1 MNTTAI
7 PLLSKLDELRCCRP
21 FMDEPGLGALS
32 TPRGNLPLKLLH
44 VEARVVGLMATTQ
57 LRQTYVNTL
66 GAPLEATYIFPLPDR
81 AAVTRFRL
89 EVGERVVEGVV
100 QERGQARATYDR
112 AISDGH
118 RAAIAEEERPGVFT
132 IRVGNLLPGDEATVW
147 LDLVGPVPFADGE
160 ATYQLPL
167 VVSQRYIPGAA
178 LPGESVGSGTA
189 LDTDAVPDAS
199 RISPPV
205 LLPGFPSP
213 VRLSIEIEVDG
224 GGLAVS
230 DVRASLHAVSVTPTR
245 SGATRVRLAP
255 GDKLD
260 RDFIVRFKLGHPS
273 NELRPSLVIRPD
285 APGEPRGTFML
296 TLAPP
301 ADAARGRRPKD
312 VVILLDRSG
321 SMGGWKM
328 VAARRATARLVD
340 TLSEHD
346 WFEVLAFDDQVEL
359 MSGSFE
365 PATDRVRFKAV
376 ERLAKLEARGGT
388 ELARPLA
395 RACELLLDDDRP
407 DRAERDKVIVLITD
421 GQVGNEDQLLRTLGE
436 KAARLR
442 VFTLGIDQAVNAA
455 FLRRVAAVGGGACEL
470 VESEDRL
477 DEVMAK
483 VHRRIDAPVLSG
495 LRLIG
500 DGLTLEPDTLVPAR
514 HQDVFP
520 GAPLVVLGRCS
531 GAGSITVEAT
541 DATGAPWRTRLE
553 ASRDDAAPLG
563 VAWARGHLRQLE
575 DRYVTS
581 DDPRARAELERQL
594 LGTSLTWGV
603 LCRFTAFVAVDRAA
617 VVNRGGNVHRV
628 TQAVESTERQAERK
642 KASPGA
648 AAPRSRKASGLAGYA
663 PSAPDPFGG
672 DPFGGDPFG
681 AAPPVGGMAPGAAP
695 ARGLARFDDAADPF
709 AAVAGGMVPSG
720 GEDEDGF
727 FGELL
732 EDRGPPAAPPAR
744 NPGSA
749 AFARPSAGAPAD
761 SSVSVT
767 WGAPVS
773 VPNNPLAGKPLGAP
787 PPAKAPAPAA
797 AGAPMAPRASASGRT
812 GSARSMKA
820 PPSPPKAEPARPG
833 QPGEDPVVAAYRRRA
848 EPLVALVT
856 AQVTASDQRRRELGR
871 LLLLV
876 EQLLEDLRSVGGP
889 LNLVR
894 PLEGLVRDLVVLRGQ
909 SLVAEAEVQR
919 LWERASEL
927 LLDFVKGGPL
937 TSGSAAAAPVAP
949 PPATGRSFWK

>member
-21 FMDEPGLGALS
+21 FMDEPGFGALT

-44 VEARVVGLMATTQ
+44 VEARLVGLMATTQ

-66 GAPLEATYIFPLPDR
+66 GVPLEATYIFPLPDR

-89 EVGERVVEGVV
+89 EVGERIVEGVV

-112 AISDGH
+112 ALTDGH

-147 LDLVGPVPFADGE
+147 LDLAGPVPFADGE

-167 VVSQRYIPGAA
+167 VVSKRYVPGSA
-178 LPGESVGSGTA
+178 LPGASVGSGTA
-189 LDTDAVPDAS
+189 VDTDAVPDAS

-213 VRLSIEIEVDG
+213 VHLSIEVEVDG
-224 GGLAVS
+224 GGFAVS
-230 DVRASLHAVSVTPTR
+230 DVRSSLHAVSVTPTR

-273 NELRPSLVIRPD
+273 GELRPSLVIRPD

-321 SMGGWKM
+321 SMKGWKM

-359 MSGSFE
+359 MSGSFD

-376 ERLAKLEARGGT
+376 EKLAKLEARGGT

-407 DRAERDKVIVLITD
+407 DRANRDKVIVLVTD
-421 GQVGNEDQLLRTLGE
+421 GQVGNEDQILRTLGE

-477 DEVMAK
+477 DEVMGK
-483 VHRRIDAPVLSG
+483 VHRRIDAPILSG
-495 LRLIG
+495 VRLIG
-500 DGLTLEPDTLVPAR
+500 DGLTLETDTLVPTR

-520 GAPLVVLGRCS
+520 GAPLVVFGRCS

-541 DATGAPWRTRLE
+541 DATGSPWRARLE
-553 ASRDDAAPLG
+553 ASRADAAPLG

-628 TQAVESTERQAERK
+628 TQAVESTDAQIDFEKGAVTGRARK
-642 KASPGA
+642 VASAGGA
-648 AAPRSRKASGLAGYA
+648 ATGAFPPALGSAAPRRAAVDPFEDDGLRFGGPPGAPPAGGGRASGFRG
-663 PSAPDPFGG
+663 
-672 DPFGGDPFG
+672 
-681 AAPPVGGMAPGAAP
+681 VAP
-695 ARGLARFDDAADPF
+695 AAGADPF
-709 AAVAGGMVPSG
+709 SLLDSG
-720 GEDEDGF
+720 DDLAEE
-727 FGELL
+727 
-732 EDRGPPAAPPAR
+732 AAPPAR
-744 NPGSA
+744 MNPGSA
-749 AFARPSAGAPAD
+749 AFARPSATAGAP
-761 SSVSVT
+761 SSGSVT
-767 WGAPVS
+767 WGPPVPAP
-773 VPNNPLAGKPLGAP
+773 AGYTPPPPPAPGTAP
-787 PPAKAPAPAA
+787 PPPPSKSAT
-797 AGAPMAPRASASGRT
+797 GSFMAPPRMSASMGSV
-812 GSARSMKA
+812 GSARAGKV
-820 PPSPPKAEPARPG
+820 PPAPPKAEPARPG
-833 QPGEDPVVAAYRRRA
+833 LPGEDPVVAAYRRRA

-871 LLLLV
+871 LLVLV

-889 LNLVR
+889 ANLVR

-937 TSGSAAAAPVAP
+937 TSGAAAAAPVAP